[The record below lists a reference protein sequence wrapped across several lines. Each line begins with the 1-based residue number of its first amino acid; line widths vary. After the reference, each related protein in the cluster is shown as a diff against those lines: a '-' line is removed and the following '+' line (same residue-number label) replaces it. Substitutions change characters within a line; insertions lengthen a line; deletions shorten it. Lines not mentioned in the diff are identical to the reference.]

1 MKKLLLALLFVSS
14 SAFAQ
19 YECDYAGSQREMNA
33 CAIQDYK
40 AADAALNTAYA
51 KKLKTLSPAKQK
63 ALRIEQRNWIKRRDA
78 RCLSKKKGEGT
89 NVTID
94 YLTCLQSYTEVRT
107 LQLR

>member
-1 MKKLLLALLFVSS
+1 MRKLLFALLFVST

-19 YECDYAGSQREMNA
+19 YECKYDGSQREMNE
-33 CAIQDYK
+33 CAIRDYK
-40 AADAALNTAYA
+40 SADAGLNAAYA
-51 KKLKTLSPAKQK
+51 KKMKRLKPKHQK
-63 ALRIEQRNWIKRRDA
+63 ALRAEQRVWIQRRDA
-78 RCLSKKKGEGT
+78 RCLSKKNGEGT